1 MRSKQQTHRL
11 NDPTHLA
18 LATCG
23 RGTGV
28 APPGSILK
36 CSQSKFFYQTHPL
49 LFIYVSKP
57 RFLDVFCS
65 PSFPPAKYVTLWRK
79 WRERER
85 SHLLPLVVINV
96 KEDNDDMETD
106 HRSTQETRLQST
118 FLSFCFVILF
128 FFSFYFPTRQKQQWG
143 RFGLDLA
150 WITTA
155 QILLVLLK
163 PQNVPVVSLSSQWI
177 FNNLLSSPH
186 CFLVCAGIWQCW
198 Q

>member
-1 MRSKQQTHRL
+1 MSVNPGFL
-11 NDPTHLA
+11 ISSALHL
-18 LATCG
+18 
-23 RGTGV
+23 
-28 APPGSILK
+28 I
-36 CSQSKFFYQTHPL
+36 
-49 LFIYVSKP
+49 
-57 RFLDVFCS
+57 
-65 PSFPPAKYVTLWRK
+65 PPAKYVTLWRK

-106 HRSTQETRLQST
+106 HRRTQETRLQST

-128 FFSFYFPTRQKQQWG
+128 FFPFFFFFLTRQKQQWG